1 MNFSSSETALL
12 NRIQRD
18 IPLQAEPF
26 AHLAAELDQS
36 VQDLLSTIERLKRL
50 EVIRIISAIFNT
62 ESLGY
67 QTSLIA
73 FEVPEQHIEK
83 AAQAINEHPGVS
95 HNYLRNHRFNIWF
108 TLAVDSKSSI
118 EKTVTVLKELSG
130 ADDYLILRN
139 EKLFKIGM
147 MLDVG
152 DGTSHA
158 RRNSKASR
166 NTDKFTQR
174 TLNREERESVRL
186 LQKDMPLVPRPF
198 QSLVE
203 QQESF
208 LTEQQLIELG
218 QTLKT
223 EGIMRRYAAVIRHH
237 KAGFTSNAMTV
248 WKPKAD
254 ADIESVTTPFIQEPT
269 VTHLYLRTVYPGKWE
284 YPLFAMIHAKTDESL
299 QSKVRA
305 LALQSD
311 VDDYLVL
318 TSLREFKKKRIAY
331 FSPAFE
337 IWNQKTARSGF
348 TDQDGNNLKQEKET
362 HD

>member
-12 NRIQRD
+12 NRIQSD
-18 IPLQAEPF
+18 FPLLAEPF
-26 AHLAAELDQS
+26 AHLAAELNQS
-36 VQDLLSTIERLKRL
+36 AQDLLSTIERLKRL
-50 EVIRIISAIFNT
+50 EIIRTISAIFNT

-83 AAQAINEHPGVS
+83 AAQVINEHPGVS
-95 HNYLRNHRFNIWF
+95 HNYLRNHHFNIWF
-108 TLAVDSKSSI
+108 TLAVDAKSSLK
-118 EKTVTVLKELSG
+118 ETVSVLKELSG
-130 ADDYLILRN
+130 AADYLILRN
-139 EKLFKIGM
+139 EKFFKIGM

-152 DGTSHA
+152 GGKSHAPGNYSA
-158 RRNSKASR
+158 RRNTNKAPR
-166 NTDKFTQR
+166 R
-174 TLNREERESVRL
+174 TLSREERESVRML
-186 LQKDMPLVPRPF
+186 LEDLPLVPRPF
-198 QSLVE
+198 QALVE
-203 QQESF
+203 QQETF

-223 EGIMRRYAAVIRHH
+223 EGIMRRYAAVIRHY

-254 ADIESVTTPFIQEPT
+254 ADINSVTTPFIQEST

-299 QSKVRA
+299 HSKVRQ
-305 LALQSD
+305 LALQSN
-311 VDDYLVL
+311 VDDYQVL
-318 TSLREFKKKRIAY
+318 TTLREFKKQRVAY
-331 FSPAFE
+331 FSSAFE
-337 IWNQKTARSGF
+337 IWNQKISRSGF
-348 TDQDGNNLKQEKET
+348 TDRNENNPKQEKET